1 MSLNIKNAETHALA
15 VKVAKLTGESLTE
28 AVTTSLRERLTRIEQ
43 PDALADEL
51 LQLGK
56 DCASR
61 MKEPWRTVDHGALLY
76 DDKGLPR

>member
-15 VKVAKLTGESLTE
+15 VQVARLTGESLTE
-28 AVTTSLRERLTRIEQ
+28 AVTTSLRKRLTRIEQ
-43 PDALADEL
+43 PDALANEL

-61 MKEPWRTVDHGALLY
+61 MKEP
-76 DDKGLPR
+76 

>member
-15 VKVAKLTGESLTE
+15 IQVARLTGESLTE
-28 AVTTSLRERLTRIEQ
+28 AVTTSLRERLMRIEQ

-61 MKEPWRTVDHGALLY
+61 MKDPWRTVDHGDLLY

>member
-15 VKVAKLTGESLTE
+15 IQVARLTGESLTE
-28 AVTTSLRERLTRIEQ
+28 AVTTSLRERLMRIEQ

-61 MKEPWRTVDHGALLY
+61 MKDPWRTIDHGDLLY